1 MAKQIVNEPIEI
13 PAVMTANR
21 FGGRRNDPDSQVMVP
36 RRMSVEE
43 LSFAAHVDYQENSGF
58 IEEVGAKCVILVHGE
73 QNNMGRL
80 KSALLSKNHEKKESD
95 RIKIY
100 NPKNCEELR
109 IPFRGEKIA
118 KVVGRLA
125 QKPPTTPSAALA
137 KSATGK
143 DQIISGVLVQQ
154 DFKYSLMAPDD
165 LREYA
170 GLTTTVVTCKQR
182 IPMYAAGLDLIRW
195 SLEGMFGALVN
206 MEDDFEDGTAVN
218 KEEPQDDDDD
228 YDPEKE
234 LNDSIDEDEATHGE
248 KSGFTGK
255 TFRIMDSVTVRCHAT
270 YVEMEWEGNILN
282 DGIADAVMAILTNL
296 ESSPAAVKFSSK
308 QHSHDHGNRM
318 SGIKAAS
325 PHSHVTPEQRLHR
338 LMMFLEAQF
347 GDCVQPLEP
356 PKLGD
361 VEMVDNDDQVIL
373 ASERRFSPGVKIT
386 IDNLV
391 ANVYFDT
398 LEIECRHESLK
409 MRVKAVVERAV
420 ETIAPFVDLVGVY

>member
-1 MAKQIVNEPIEI
+1 MRGKDRTHI
-13 PAVMTANR
+13 
-21 FGGRRNDPDSQVMVP
+21 S
-36 RRMSVEE
+36 
-43 LSFAAHVDYQENSGF
+43 
-58 IEEVGAKCVILVHGE
+58 ILV
-73 QNNMGRL
+73 
-80 KSALLSKNHEKKESD
+80 LS
-95 RIKIY
+95 
-100 NPKNCEELR
+100 
-109 IPFRGEKIA
+109 PFSLTNWKC

-125 QKPPTTPSAALA
+125 QKPPPTPSAALA
-137 KSATGK
+137 KSTAGK

-170 GLTTTVVTCKQR
+170 GLTTTVVTCRQR

-206 MEDDFEDGTAVN
+206 MEDDFEDETAVK

-234 LNDSIDEDEATHGE
+234 LNDSVDGDEAMYGE

-296 ESSPAAVKFSSK
+296 ESSPAAVKCKLSFPFPPWNNELTQVVSSK
-308 QHSHDHGNRM
+308 QHSHDHGNHM
-318 SGIKAAS
+318 SVVKAAS
-325 PHSHVTPEQRLHR
+325 PHSHVTPEQRLDR

-361 VEMVDNDDQVIL
+361 IDMVDNNDQVI

-386 IDNLV
+386 IDNLT